1 MCIFSKLNA
10 IIQLKYMHSSGT
22 GTGYLSGHQSS
33 LPVCSGIRVAQYL
46 VFCVMCCWSL
56 SVLFPLAIVLSV
68 LFPLAIVLSVL
79 FRLTVL
85 ISPFK
90 FVIFKHF
97 CYALNMLNI
106 DSMQCASTVSF
117 LNINI
122 YFVVFPWL
130 LKLWLQYFMS
140 SVCLSAVLVL
150 CNWLQR

>member
-1 MCIFSKLNA
+1 
-10 IIQLKYMHSSGT
+10 MHSSGT

-33 LPVCSGIRVAQYL
+33 FPVCSGIRVAQYL
-46 VFCVMCCWSL
+46 VFCVMFCWSL
-56 SVLFPLAIVLSV
+56 FVLFPLVIVLSV

-90 FVIFKHF
+90 FVIFKHV

>member
-33 LPVCSGIRVAQYL
+33 LPVCSGFGVAQYL
-46 VFCVMCCWSL
+46 VFCV
-56 SVLFPLAIVLSV
+56 LFCRSLSV

-85 ISPFK
+85 ISPFM

-106 DSMQCASTVSF
+106 DSMQCANTVSF

-122 YFVVFPWL
+122 YFVIFPWL
-130 LKLWLQYFMS
+130 LKLWLQYVMS
-140 SVCLSAVLVL
+140 SVCLSAVLIL
-150 CNWLQR
+150 FN

>member
-1 MCIFSKLNA
+1 
-10 IIQLKYMHSSGT
+10 
-22 GTGYLSGHQSS
+22 
-33 LPVCSGIRVAQYL
+33 
-46 VFCVMCCWSL
+46 
-56 SVLFPLAIVLSV
+56 LSV

-106 DSMQCASTVSF
+106 DSMQCASTASF